1 MSKPASSVRQMLLKQ
16 GKTLPEWARENGFP
30 VRSVRAVVYGHNK
43 GNFGQAHRIAVGLG
57 LKAKPE

>member
-1 MSKPASSVRQMLLKQ
+1 MLLKQ